1 MFANYKKNFFI
12 SCMVIILFSAVAMS
26 SVYAALAPPVTDI
39 AIVAIQ
45 SEDGGYEEING
56 ETKTSID
63 HNKDIY
69 VGVVEIGYGNGNL
82 RLAKINGSLI
92 KPVVVKP
99 LTTEYSSEAYGF
111 LVMYEIPSHF
121 ESGEFVAQTTSE
133 NHPGNTMKTSIYI
146 R

>member
-1 MFANYKKNFFI
+1 
-12 SCMVIILFSAVAMS
+12 MVIILFSAVAMS
-26 SVYAALAPPVTDI
+26 SVYAAPAPPVTDI